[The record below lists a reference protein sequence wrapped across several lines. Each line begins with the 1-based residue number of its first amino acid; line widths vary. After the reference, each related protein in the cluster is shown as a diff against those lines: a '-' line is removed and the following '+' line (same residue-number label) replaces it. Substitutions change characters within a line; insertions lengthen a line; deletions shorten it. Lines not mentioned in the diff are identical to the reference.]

1 MELSNSYIYKVYLKN
16 ISEKYLDDLDIIIY
30 NDIGGVY
37 IKCIYICVFFF
48 DKNNSILIKYR
59 NRRFFF
65 TFKNIIMCVPIDTIN
80 I

>member
-37 IKCIYICVFFF
+37 IKCIYI
-48 DKNNSILIKYR
+48 
-59 NRRFFF
+59 
-65 TFKNIIMCVPIDTIN
+65 NIIMCVPIDTIN